1 MKPNLAHRTLV
12 WDLPVRVFHWTL
24 VLSFIGA
31 YLTGESERWRD
42 VHVLLGYTAGALV
55 VFRVIWGLVGT
66 RYARFAGFL
75 YRPTEV
81 VAYVRSLL
89 ARRPQHFVGHN
100 PAGAIAILALLA
112 LLFATVLSGWA
123 VFVEI
128 GPHWLEGVHEVVSN
142 VALTLVGVHVAGV
155 ILSSWLHRENL
166 VGAMITGYKVADA
179 PPASGRQL
187 TVAVLLLAVV
197 AGFWIGYI
205 PAPGLQARTGLGL
218 PTAISA
224 QTHRAREHEH
234 SRRH

>member
-1 MKPNLAHRTLV
+1 
-12 WDLPVRVFHWTL
+12 
-24 VLSFIGA
+24 
-31 YLTGESERWRD
+31 

-66 RYARFAGFL
+66 RYARFAAFL

-100 PAGAIAILALLA
+100 PAGAVAIFALLA

-123 VFVEI
+123 AFSEI
-128 GPHWLEGVHEVVSN
+128 GPRWLEGVHEGVSN
-142 VALTLVGVHVAGV
+142 VALALVGVHVAGV
-155 ILSSWLHRENL
+155 IVSSRLHRENL
-166 VGAMITGYKVADA
+166 VDAMITGYKIADA

-187 TVAVLLLAVV
+187 IVAVLLLTVV
-197 AGFWIGYI
+197 AGLWTGYI
-205 PAPGLQARTGLGL
+205 PAPGLQARTGLL

-224 QTHRAREHEH
+224 QTHSAREHERGH
-234 SRRH
+234 RH